1 MRDIMS
7 DVIDPTQREK
17 IVKIGP
23 VDPEIALLNLKKKRK
38 VNIYSPV
45 GKFAERTK
53 NLAKNCTNF

>member
-23 VDPEIALLNLKKKRK
+23 VDPETALLNLKKKE
-38 VNIYSPV
+38 IME
-45 GKFAERTK
+45 GKTLPGRQIW
-53 NLAKNCTNF
+53 